1 VVTLAG
7 YEKRMAGHCLADQDL
22 DGPSRTDDLMEK
34 DRIVYIMEMIAS
46 LKAILYHFVVAHVRD
61 MVDL

>member
-1 VVTLAG
+1 
-7 YEKRMAGHCLADQDL
+7 MAGHCLADQDL
-22 DGPSRTDDLMEK
+22 DGPSRTDDLMKK
-34 DRIVYIMEMIAS
+34 DGIVYIMEMIAS